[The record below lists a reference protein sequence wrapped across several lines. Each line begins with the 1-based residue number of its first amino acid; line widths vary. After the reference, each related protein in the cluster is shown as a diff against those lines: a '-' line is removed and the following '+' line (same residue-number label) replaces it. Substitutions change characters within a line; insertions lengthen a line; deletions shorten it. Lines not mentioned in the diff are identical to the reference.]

1 MTIESE
7 KNQDNVKNSIA
18 QYLPTEPM
26 ITQSD
31 SLEEIA
37 ETLQEE
43 EEKKDDVI
51 SMNSMFSEYQTTT
64 FDYLPMS

>member
-7 KNQDNVKNSIA
+7 KNHDNIKNCIA

-51 SMNSMFSEYQTTT
+51 SMNSMFSEY
-64 FDYLPMS
+64 